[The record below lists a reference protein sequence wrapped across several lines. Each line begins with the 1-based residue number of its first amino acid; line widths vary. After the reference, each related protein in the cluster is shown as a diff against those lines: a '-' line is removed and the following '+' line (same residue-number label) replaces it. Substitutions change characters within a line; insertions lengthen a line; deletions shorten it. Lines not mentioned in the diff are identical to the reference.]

1 MLSCA
6 SPLSLFEQLIKHYFS
21 EDSMTIQ
28 NRILKIAEDSRNA
41 SRRLAGIPSRT
52 KDAALLDM
60 SEELIKNSDFLISEN
75 RKDLQ
80 YAREKGISSAMMDRL
95 TLTPATIEGMAK
107 GIKEVAALPD
117 PVGRVTSM
125 WRRPNGLLV
134 GRMRIPL
141 GVIGIIYEARPN
153 VTADAAA
160 LCVKSGNAVI
170 LRGGSEAI
178 NSNLA
183 IASILQE
190 ALRRNGIPE
199 TSVQVIPMTDRE
211 AVYAMLQLDE
221 HIDLIIP
228 RGGEDLIRA
237 VVAQSKIPV
246 IKHYKGVCHIFVD
259 ADADL
264 DMAENICIN
273 AKVQRP
279 GVCNAMESLLI
290 HKDIAAAF
298 LPGLAGKYRTAGV
311 TLKGC
316 ERSRRIVPDM
326 KEACEADWFEEY
338 LDLVLSVKIVDSIDE
353 AIEHIEKYGSLHTES
368 IITRD
373 YQNSQRFLNE
383 VNSSTVLVNAS
394 TRFSDGFELGLG
406 AEIGISTT
414 KLHAYGPMGVEEL
427 TTTKFIV
434 YGNGQIRT

>member
-1 MLSCA
+1 
-6 SPLSLFEQLIKHYFS
+6 
-21 EDSMTIQ
+21 MTIQ
-28 NRILKIAEDSRNA
+28 SRILKIAEDARTA

-60 SEELIKNSDFLISEN
+60 SEGLISNSEFLISEN
-75 RKDLQ
+75 KKDLDS
-80 YAREKGISSAMMDRL
+80 AKGCISSAMMDRL
-95 TLTPATIEGMAK
+95 TLKKATIESMAK
-107 GIKEVAALPD
+107 GIKEVASLPD

-160 LCVKSGNAVI
+160 LCLKSGNAVI

-190 ALRRNGIPE
+190 ALRKNGISE
-199 TSVQVIPMTDRE
+199 AAVQALPMTDRE

-264 DMAENICIN
+264 DMAETICIN

-290 HKDIAAAF
+290 HKDIADEF

-311 TLKGC
+311 ALKGC
-316 ERSRRIVPDM
+316 DRSRRIVPEM
-326 KEACEADWFEEY
+326 EEACEADWFEEY
-338 LDLVLSVKIVDSIDE
+338 LDLVLSVKIVDGIDE
-353 AIEHIEKYGSLHTES
+353 AIAHIEKYGSLHTES

-373 YQNSQRFLNE
+373 YQNAQRFLNE